1 VVPASLRAQGT
12 GTFRHVAV
20 AVDLTA
26 VSEAA
31 VERALDVASDGTHR
45 VTLLHAVPGLARGL
59 LTSRS
64 DTTRLI
70 DSLQLLFAARAAVD
84 EEVVFPHADERLTR
98 REHREALASAQLRAA
113 VIDALMSRAATIEG
127 VAARNAWCALVT
139 AEAQALFA
147 EERKLRAAFA
157 PRDLGV
163 LHRNANGVRAAVAEA
178 FK

>member
-1 VVPASLRAQGT
+1 MSPAARKARLTIKKGKPAPAPFFAELDKESKEILRVIDSIA
-12 GTFRHVAV
+12 
-20 AVDLTA
+20 
-26 VSEAA
+26 
-31 VERALDVASDGTHR
+31 
-45 VTLLHAVPGLARGL
+45 
-59 LTSRS
+59 TSRS